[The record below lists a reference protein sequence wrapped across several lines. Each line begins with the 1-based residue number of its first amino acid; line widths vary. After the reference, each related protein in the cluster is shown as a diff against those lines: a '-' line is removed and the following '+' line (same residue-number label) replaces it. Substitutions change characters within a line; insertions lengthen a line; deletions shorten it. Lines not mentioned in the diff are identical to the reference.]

1 MMIDLDWIRE
11 KVKQTEYYF
20 SKHGDQARQ
29 DDNLVLI
36 EVEESLLTGR
46 ILEQYPDTGRGESCL
61 VAGFSDGGKPVHT
74 VCGRRGDWLVI
85 ITVYIPTP
93 PKFKSPYERG

>member
-1 MMIDLDWIRE
+1 MIDIDWIRG
-11 KVKQTEYYF
+11 KIKQSEYYF

-29 DDNLVLI
+29 ADNLTII

-46 ILEQYPDTGRGESCL
+46 ILEQYPDTERGESCL
-61 VAGFSDGGKPVHT
+61 VAGFSDDGKPVHM
-74 VCGRRGDWLVI
+74 VCGRRGNWLAIV
-85 ITVYIPTP
+85 TVYIPTP